1 MVGLALSREG
11 ERLDDGQE
19 HAPGPRRGAGH
30 GRRDAGLTDG
40 KPVGQPQR
48 AAPEPLDE
56 VCGEAVAEAGFDE
69 PAREEEGD
77 DDEPNDLVGEG
88 GEGGGEGERV
98 RGDGGREPEEGPR
111 ADGERAQHEP
121 RDGGEEDG
129 EELPC
134 LQAHLGGPR
143 HEEPHGE
150 ADGHGD
156 DERDELRAGGC
167 GLGLGVRIRCLGRE
181 DRQEGAAA
189 RDGGEA
195 MMMRGVV
202 WEGEGGVWEGP
213 GVSAQD
219 EHEIPNI

>member
-19 HAPGPRRGAGH
+19 NAPGPRRGAGH
-30 GRRDAGLTDG
+30 GRRDAGLTYG

-48 AAPEPLDE
+48 AAPEQLDE
-56 VCGEAVAEAGFDE
+56 VGGDAVAEAGLDE

-77 DDEPNDLVGEG
+77 DDEPDDLVGEG

-98 RGDGGREPEEGPR
+98 RGDGGREPEESPR

-129 EELPC
+129 EELPR

-143 HEEPHGE
+143 RQEPHGE
-150 ADGHGD
+150 ADRDGD
-156 DERDELRAGGC
+156 DEGHELCTG
-167 GLGLGVRIRCLGRE
+167 GLGLGVRIGCLGGE
-181 DRQEGAAA
+181 ERQEAAAA
-189 RDGGEA
+189 R
-195 MMMRGVV
+195 MGVRR
-202 WEGEGGVWEGP
+202 
-213 GVSAQD
+213 
-219 EHEIPNI
+219 

>member
-19 HAPGPRRGAGH
+19 NAPGPRRGAGH

-56 VCGEAVAEAGFDE
+56 VCGETVAEAGLDE

-77 DDEPNDLVGEG
+77 DDEPDDLVGEG

-111 ADGERAQHEP
+111 ADGERAQHQP

-134 LQAHLGGPR
+134 LEAHLGGPR
-143 HEEPHGE
+143 REEPHGE
-150 ADGHGD
+150 ADGHGE
-156 DERDELRAGGC
+156 DERDGLRAGCC
-167 GLGLGVRIRCLGRE
+167 GLGLGVRIRCLGGDE
-181 DRQEGAAA
+181 RQEGAAA
-189 RDGGEA
+189 RDGGTA
-195 MMMRGVV
+195 MMMR
-202 WEGEGGVWEGP
+202 EGGVWEREG

-219 EHEIPNI
+219 GHGIPNI